1 MPVETRKKLTVLQA
15 LPALEAGGVERGTLE
30 VAQALVRHGHRS
42 LVVSAGGRLV
52 EPLVNAGSE
61 HITLALGAKS
71 PLTLRHVFRLR
82 RILAAEQVD
91 ILHARSRLPAW
102 ICYLAW
108 KSLPAAR
115 RPHFVTTV
123 HGPYTVN
130 GYSRIMLR
138 GERVIAISGF
148 IRDYILTH
156 YPDVDASRIE
166 LIHRGVAPGQFAYGY
181 RPSAAW
187 LSAWRERYPEFS
199 DKFLVTLPARITR
212 WKGQEDFLE
221 IIEALRVR
229 GVPAHGLLAG
239 APHARKRNFYRHLLT
254 TVAQRGMTEHITFL
268 GHRDDLKDIMAVSDV
283 VLSLAREP
291 EAFGRTALEA
301 LSLGIPVV
309 AYNHGGAAE
318 ILSAVFPAGLVPPL
332 DRAAVVTKLEEF
344 RRRRPE
350 VARQHPFTLDAMLQK
365 TLGLYDSLSSS
376 PETPPWKK
384 S

>member
-1 MPVETRKKLTVLQA
+1 MTGVQTCA
-15 LPALEAGGVERGTLE
+15 LPI
-30 VAQALVRHGHRS
+30 S
-42 LVVSAGGRLV
+42 
-52 EPLVNAGSE
+52 
-61 HITLALGAKS
+61 
-71 PLTLRHVFRLR
+71 
-82 RILAAEQVD
+82 
-91 ILHARSRLPAW
+91 
-102 ICYLAW
+102 
-108 KSLPAAR
+108 
-115 RPHFVTTV
+115 
-123 HGPYTVN
+123 
-130 GYSRIMLR
+130 
-138 GERVIAISGF
+138 ISGF

-301 LSLGIPVV
+301 LSLGVPVV